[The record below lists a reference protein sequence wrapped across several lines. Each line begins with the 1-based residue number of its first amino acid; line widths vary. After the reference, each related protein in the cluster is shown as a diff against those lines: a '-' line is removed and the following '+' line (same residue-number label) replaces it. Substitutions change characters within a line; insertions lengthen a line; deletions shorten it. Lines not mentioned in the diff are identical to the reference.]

1 MRVLGLVEEIN
12 HVSESLVQEG
22 YQGTPCRLLQV
33 DQRVVSS
40 KFQNA
45 FHLSN
50 LLKLNPPAI
59 TRAGDEPLKI
69 RHLTLL
75 ASGGRRTRFM
85 NRAPTATAPAT
96 NASFRLLPA
105 SARSAATA
113 VTKVIAIVDSAL
125 IVILVCSF
133 AMPTLSFTRMF
144 LGSTR

>member
-85 NRAPTATAPAT
+85 NRAPTATFSGTGAPR
-96 NASFRLLPA
+96 NL
-105 SARSAATA
+105 
-113 VTKVIAIVDSAL
+113 
-125 IVILVCSF
+125 
-133 AMPTLSFTRMF
+133 LSFLTRRSSD
-144 LGSTR
+144 LSLSRRLERAEG